1 MQNTPV
7 TIAERFA
14 ALGGA
19 AIFACLIFGVA
30 TLLHHAISKNDDR
43 KRIQGRPIR
52 WWVTGLYLVGAI
64 VGALLADNEQ
74 YYMHEVV
81 GGLGGF
87 GILGGLL
94 VGNVHG
100 GINLLLLTKLDRGS
114 DRDTRSLSTGLAPH
128 HAHDDR
134 NPYAPPHINEM
145 NDEPWVSTERAS

>member
-14 ALGGA
+14 AFGGA
-19 AIFACLIFGVA
+19 AIFACVIFSVA
-30 TLLHHAISKNDDR
+30 TLLHHAISRNDDR

-52 WWVTGLYLVGAI
+52 WWVTGLYLVGAFT
-64 VGALLADNEQ
+64 GALIADNEQ

-81 GGLGGF
+81 GGFGGF

-100 GINLLLLTKLDRGS
+100 GINLLPSTKLDRGS
-114 DRDTRSLSTGLAPH
+114 DGDTRSLSAGMAPQH
-128 HAHDDR
+128 GHDDG
-134 NPYAPPHINEM
+134 NPYAPPTHQ
-145 NDEPWVSTERAS
+145 